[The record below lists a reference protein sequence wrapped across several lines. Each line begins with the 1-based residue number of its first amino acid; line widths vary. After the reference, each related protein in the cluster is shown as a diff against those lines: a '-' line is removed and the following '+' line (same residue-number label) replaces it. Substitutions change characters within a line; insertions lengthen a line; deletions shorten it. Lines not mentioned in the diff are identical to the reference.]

1 MSDYK
6 SLRLKKTK
14 ELEAAISSFRKDLY
28 EWKAPEN
35 IAPKRSLNSN
45 NDTSSSRRQT
55 PNFPAPPARI
65 KPIQSTL
72 SLKRTNSLKDL
83 ASPNS
88 SASSSR
94 PLTSATPKSGKK
106 SSGDPSRIII
116 VEDLS
121 DSSLNDFE
129 DVVFSRPA
137 ISSALTAQANDRP
150 YLNTARGNMLAS
162 PRPATFRDPSD
173 REAEL
178 VIYPVCCLHL

>member
-1 MSDYK
+1 MSYYK

-35 IAPKRSLNSN
+35 IAPKRSLNN
-45 NDTSSSRRQT
+45 NDASSSRRQT

-94 PLTSATPKSGKK
+94 PLTSATPKSVKK

-137 ISSALTAQANDRP
+137 ISSALTALANDRP